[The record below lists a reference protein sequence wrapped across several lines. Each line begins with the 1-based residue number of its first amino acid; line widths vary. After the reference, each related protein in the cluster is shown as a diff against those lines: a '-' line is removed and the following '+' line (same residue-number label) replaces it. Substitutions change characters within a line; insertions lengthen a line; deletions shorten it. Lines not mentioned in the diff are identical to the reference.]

1 MSSTAPLALL
11 SQPSRTEH
19 QLRGFRAALS
29 ADADRQ
35 RSRAY
40 VDGLDGWIASIRSPH
55 TRRFYTYSL
64 LEFVDWYERQYHRP
78 PIPHNVKRA
87 EAAAFTTWLSERDR
101 GRDPGVD
108 AERLRKVDRKLDLAI
123 YKSLQQS
130 PGMDI
135 DQIRSRVAATPGIGT
150 TILSGRTRLGIEKDD
165 PDYALDKHLS
175 CLVERKLLSRE
186 PSIED
191 IRTYRVKVAFTREH
205 AMRLAEDIRTAR
217 VTAALTPEHAKR
229 LAADLA
235 AGTTGNVASLAA
247 EMASRPLSP
256 EEAKRVGIDF
266 RADPK
271 WFRYGVD
278 KHTESQPVDRAGT
291 VASRIAAI
299 SAFWSFLIQR
309 GENYEGY
316 HAPMRVNIWL
326 DLQRQFAPRA
336 REQKRRSRA
345 EKSTDMTTFARL
357 LSTTTN
363 PSLEDVRDRAV
374 LMVFF
379 WTFVRAE
386 ELGKLKRQD
395 VLWSSDPDRPPMIRV
410 VGKGRKVRE
419 FQIPRGAYD
428 ALVALT
434 NKLHEL
440 AEAAERRHPD
450 VTARARVLLQ
460 PDAPLIPSLV
470 RWGCI
475 AASRGAKDEAD
486 AEVLRQDDL
495 LKGLTRA
502 GFSQLLWRRAALA
515 EILPGSP
522 EYKRVHP
529 HGLRH
534 LGIRQAI
541 RRGVPL
547 PWIKHAA
554 GHGSLAVTDVYT
566 EEYDTAVVS
575 LEGQQPQAAPLPV
588 PAAPERPA
596 RETRQVIET
605 VGTSVEEAP
614 HAVSLDRQAP
624 PPDVEATVEVERSDL
639 PAPGTPPGRGIS
651 GMAHVGATEIPE
663 ARAPA
668 ARPGEGL
675 QQIGTTGPLPP
686 SAQPPNW
693 AYTKE
698 QDIDRL
704 VTKPRWKGD
713 PLVNV
718 YEGAASQLVWWYGPT
733 GKLQPRM
740 PVISFDQAAGTAAD
754 AVDVQAGIGQLW
766 MRWMWSTS
774 GAKGP
779 MAAAA
784 LVQWLG
790 VSLDITVV
798 TDEFGAT
805 PPRSRRW
812 MPFTATVGD
821 RSLADDHTY
830 SEFDFRAHRADRIV
844 AWYSDNA
851 GEFFQSKT
859 GVPLDSTQDIA
870 KLKPAWFYDHD
881 PVLSL
886 PEGERDELLGWLG
899 ELTGA
904 RTKHAPA
911 GGPVEFGPDDFDTL
925 LQYVLQYSTD
935 SEAYRKTHGKAAAKR
950 LDAIRPFL
958 KEAVDKMT
966 GGLVTNFDARVDVL
980 EAERQGQAMQAR
992 AGYAG
997 AGGIRSA
1004 EAWWRKKLKDISLEA
1019 GAEAA
1024 VSDKPLLDSDEYREM
1039 FRVDAKKGTIV
1050 HSPEFAKAFTSTT
1063 GAHSECVARRM
1074 ARLLWELRREGS
1086 ATLKSEN
1093 RARLMN
1099 VLTAAGYYMA
1109 PCAHELEAELR
1120 VRAGEPKKPEPTD
1133 REFGDAAAR
1142 MEGWRQ
1148 AIADAGQNLDVLE
1161 ARVETQRQQAAG
1173 KAHYGLEQ
1181 ARERAQGYRQ
1191 NPSATVAVLNPI
1203 TMMFVA
1209 AKVAR

>member
-1 MSSTAPLALL
+1 MSSAAPLALL
-11 SQPSRTEH
+11 SQPTRTEQ
-19 QLRGFRAALS
+19 QLRGFRAALTT
-29 ADADRQ
+29 DADRV

-40 VDGLDGWIASIRSPH
+40 VDGLDAWLASIRSPH
-55 TRRFYTYSL
+55 TKRFYTYSL
-64 LEFVDWYERQYHRP
+64 LEFVDWYERQYRKVP
-78 PIPHNVKRA
+78 LPHEVRRA
-87 EAAAFTTWLSERDR
+87 EAAAFATWLSERDR

-175 CLVERKLLSRE
+175 CLVERKLLARE

-191 IRTYRVKVAFTREH
+191 IRTARVTVAFTAEH
-205 AMRLAEDIRTAR
+205 AR
-217 VTAALTPEHAKR
+217 R
-229 LAADLA
+229 LAAELTA
-235 AGTTGNVASLAA
+235 STGGDVSAIAA
-247 EMASRPLSP
+247 EMSSRPLSP
-256 EEAKRVGIDF
+256 AEAKRVGIDF

-271 WFRYGVD
+271 WFRYTVD
-278 KHTESQPVDRAGT
+278 RHTESQPVDRAGT

-299 SAFWSFLIQR
+299 SSFWSFLIQR

-316 HAPMRVNIWL
+316 QAPMRVNIWL

-336 REQKRRSRA
+336 REQKRRSRI
-345 EKSTDMTTFARL
+345 EKATDMTTFARL
-357 LSTTTN
+357 LSTTTTS
-363 PSLEDVRDRAV
+363 SLEDVRDRAA
-374 LMVFF
+374 LMMFF

-386 ELGKLKRQD
+386 ELGKLKRGD
-395 VLWSSDPDRPPMIRV
+395 VLWSSDPDRPPMVRV
-410 VGKGRKVRE
+410 TGKGRKVRE
-419 FQIPRGAYD
+419 FQIPAGAYQ
-428 ALVALT
+428 ALVALSF
-434 NKLHEL
+434 KLNEL
-440 AEAAERRHPD
+440 AEVAERRNPD

-460 PDAPLIPSLV
+460 PGAPLIPSLV
-470 RWGCI
+470 RWGCDS
-475 AASRGAKDEAD
+475 AARGVADEDEA
-486 AEVLRQDDL
+486 ESLRQEDAL
-495 LKGLTRA
+495 RGLTRQ
-502 GFSQLLWRRAALA
+502 GFSALLWRRAALA
-515 EILPGSP
+515 EIQPGTP

-541 RRGVPL
+541 KRGVPL

-566 EEYDTAVVS
+566 EEYDESAVS
-575 LEGQQPQAAPLPV
+575 LEGTTPAAAPREV
-588 PAAPERPA
+588 APAEAPAWAGRP
-596 RETRQVIET
+596 VIET
-605 VGTSVEEAP
+605 VGTTVEEEPP
-614 HAVSLDRQAP
+614 HVVSLDRQAP
-624 PPDVEATVEVERSDL
+624 PPDVEATVEVARSDV

-651 GMAHVGATEIPE
+651 GVARVAAVEIAE

-675 QQIGTTGPLPP
+675 QQIGTTGPLPQ
-686 SAQPPNW
+686 SAKPPDW

-698 QDIDRL
+698 QEANKL
-704 VTKPRWKGD
+704 VAKARWKGD

-718 YEGAASQLVWWYGPT
+718 YEGAVSQLVWWYGPT
-733 GKLQPRM
+733 GKLTPRM

-754 AVDVQAGIGQLW
+754 AGDVQGGIGQLW

-774 GAKGP
+774 GTKGP

-790 VSLDITVV
+790 VGLDITAV

-812 MPFTATVGD
+812 MPFTAAVGD

-859 GVPLDSTQDIA
+859 GVPVDDPREA
-870 KLKPAWFYDHD
+870 GKLKPAWFFDHD
-881 PVLSL
+881 PILSL
-886 PEGERDELLGWLG
+886 PEDERDDLLLWLE

-904 RTKHAPA
+904 RSRPGAEP
-911 GGPVEFGPDDFDTL
+911 GEGEFGAEDFDTL
-925 LQYVLQYSTD
+925 VTYVTQYSSLADTYKRTR
-935 SEAYRKTHGKAAAKR
+935 SATAAKQM
-950 LDAIRPFL
+950 DAIRPFL
-958 KEAVDKMT
+958 KDAVDKMT
-966 GGLVTNFDARVDVL
+966 GGMVPDFDRQLDRL
-980 EAERQGQAMQAR
+980 EADRQSQAVQAR

-997 AGGIRSA
+997 TGGIKSS
-1004 EAWWRKKLKDISLEA
+1004 EAWWRKRLKEMSLAA

-1024 VSDKPLLDSDEYREM
+1024 VSAKPPLDTDEYREM
-1039 FRVDAKKGTIV
+1039 FRVDSKKHTIV
-1050 HSPEFAKAFTSTT
+1050 HTPEFAKAFTATT

-1086 ATLKSEN
+1086 VTLKSEN
-1093 RARLMN
+1093 RQRLIT
-1099 VLTAAGYYMA
+1099 LLAAATYYMA

-1120 VRAGEPKKPEPTD
+1120 VRAGEPKKPDPTD
-1133 REFGDAAAR
+1133 REFDDAAAR
-1142 MEGWRQ
+1142 MEDWRQ
-1148 AIADAGQNLDVLE
+1148 AIADAGADLDVLQ
-1161 ARVETQRQQAAG
+1161 ARVEMQRQQAAG

-1181 ARERAQGYRQ
+1181 ARARAQGYRQ
-1191 NPSATVAVLNPI
+1191 NPAAVMFVLNPV
-1203 TMMFVA
+1203 TMLFVA
-1209 AKVAR
+1209 TAPGER